1 MRFGVF
7 YPNRGASMPTQEVI
21 RKLGEKLR
29 ELIPEEVVAT
39 TEMQALVLRLA
50 LMETSRRSHPA
61 AASSKANPEPRM
73 AS

>member
-29 ELIPEEVVAT
+29 ELMPEEVVAT

-50 LMETSRRSHPA
+50 LIETSRRSHPG
-61 AASSKANPEPRM
+61 AASSKANPEPRV

>member
-1 MRFGVF
+1 
-7 YPNRGASMPTQEVI
+7 MPTQEVI

-50 LMETSRRSHPA
+50 LMETSRQSHPG
-61 AASSKANPEPRM
+61 AASSNEPRV